1 MSARPALLEPE
12 HGDTD
17 DGGDALV
24 RFIALL
30 TVRISQRGAL
40 VRTALR
46 QDVEAAIADL
56 EKEN

>member
-1 MSARPALLEPE
+1 MSALPAVEPE

-30 TVRISQRGAL
+30 TMRISQRGEL
-40 VRTALR
+40 IRKALR
-46 QDVEAAIADL
+46 QDVEAALADM
-56 EKEN
+56 KE

>member
-30 TVRISQRGAL
+30 SVRIARRGGLIRA
-40 VRTALR
+40 ALR
-46 QDVEAAIADL
+46 QDVEAALDDM
-56 EKEN
+56 KE

>member
-1 MSARPALLEPE
+1 MSALPAVLEPE

-30 TVRISQRGAL
+30 TVRLARRGEL
-40 VRTALR
+40 IRTALR
-46 QDVEAAIADL
+46 QDVEAALADM
-56 EKEN
+56 KE

>member
-1 MSARPALLEPE
+1 MSAVLAPVEPE

-30 TVRISQRGAL
+30 SVRIAQRGEL
-40 VRTALR
+40 VRAALQ
-46 QDVEAAIADL
+46 QDVEAALADM
-56 EKEN
+56 KE

>member
-1 MSARPALLEPE
+1 MSALPAVLEPE

-30 TVRISQRGAL
+30 SVRIARRGGLIRA
-40 VRTALR
+40 ALR
-46 QDVEAAIADL
+46 QDVEAALDDM
-56 EKEN
+56 KE

>member
-24 RFIALL
+24 RFIVLL
-30 TVRISQRGAL
+30 TVRIARRGDL
-40 VRTALR
+40 VRAALQ
-46 QDVEAAIADL
+46 QDVEAALTDM
-56 EKEN
+56 KE

>member
-1 MSARPALLEPE
+1 MSALPAVLEPE
-12 HGDTD
+12 YGDTD

-30 TVRISQRGAL
+30 TVRLSKRGAL

-46 QDVEAAIADL
+46 QDVEAALADM
-56 EKEN
+56 KE